1 MKCIKPVHLG
11 SKEIRLGAVTK
22 YSGHGKAISSYERV
36 SGVPVSTAFLLVR
49 MEVVVLYFV
58 HLTEL
63 RWLVCSSAASS
74 SLVLLL

>member
-1 MKCIKPVHLG
+1 MKCVKPVHLG

-22 YSGHGKAISSYERV
+22 CSGHGKAVSSYERV

-49 MEVVVLYFV
+49 LEMVVLYFV

-63 RWLVCSSAASS
+63 RWRVYSSAASS